1 MSSVPKTGTI
11 VPEMGTYVETISDA
25 LFGQTRRNVLALLY
39 GHPEEEYYLR
49 QVIRAAGVGQGT
61 VQRELKRLVAAGLV
75 LRRAHGRQVYFQAN
89 PDNPV
94 YKELRGLLLKTAG
107 VADVLR
113 EALVPLGDR
122 IRVAFV
128 YGSVARGAER
138 RASDIDVMVVGDVSF
153 GEVVTAIGPAQERLG
168 REVNP
173 SVYSEAEF
181 KTKMEAGQ
189 HFLKSVME
197 HEKVF
202 LYGDEHDTG
211 RLGR

>member
-1 MSSVPKTGTI
+1 
-11 VPEMGTYVETISDA
+11 MGTYVETISNA
-25 LFGQTRRNVLALLY
+25 LFGQTRRAVLVLLF
-39 GHPEEEYYLR
+39 GHPEEEFYLR
-49 QVIRAAGVGQGT
+49 QVIRAAGVGQGA

-75 LRRAHGRQVYFQAN
+75 LRRAHGHQVYFRAN

-107 VADVLR
+107 VTDALR
-113 EALVPLGDR
+113 EALAPLADR

-128 YGSVARGAER
+128 YGSVARGDER
-138 RASDIDVMVVGDVSF
+138 RASDIDVLVVGDLAF

-181 KTKMEAGQ
+181 KAKTKRGQ

-202 LYGDEHDTG
+202 LYGDEQNIR
-211 RLGR
+211 RLGK